1 MFSLN
6 NSNLSLLNITS
17 GTEFVNFKRNID
29 LFFIIHSFL
38 KGNKKSLTLKELMD
52 NSGYKTHILEE
63 RLVWLIHQ
71 NLISVT
77 KTEKDIH
84 SENILLSISDLGFK
98 FIDKFN

>member
-17 GTEFVNFKRNID
+17 GTELVNFKRNID
-29 LFFIIHSFL
+29 IFFVIHSFL
-38 KGNKKSLTLKELMD
+38 KGNKKSLTLKELID
-52 NSGYKTHILEE
+52 HSGYKTHILQE

-77 KTEKDIH
+77 KPEKDIH